1 MLLEWAS
8 GAELVQLDFFF
19 FFFFLNHCR
28 TRKTTTETMDM
39 YQAAA
44 LSKPIFMLAPLLSIS
59 EHLADV

>member
-1 MLLEWAS
+1 MLLERAS

-19 FFFFLNHCR
+19 FFFLNHCR
-28 TRKTTTETMDM
+28 TRKRTTETMDM